1 MRHLTDSDNSIELR
15 SERVGRKV
23 MKKLGVGII
32 GVGAIGRLHAENLA
46 KNIPNVT
53 LVGIADSFVSA
64 ANEMGKK
71 LGIDKIYADYHE
83 MLDNK
88 DVEAIVIAAPTFL
101 KKDMVASAAR
111 KGKHIFVE
119 KPMALTVKD
128 CEDMIGEAKRAGIKL
143 QVGYQRRFDH
153 AFVKIEKAIT
163 AGDLG
168 KIMIVNSATRD
179 PPANVQGWSIDPKL
193 SGGIWLDT
201 CSHDFDAIR
210 YLSRSEV
217 TEVYAE
223 AVNIVYDQLK
233 PLGGFDTVL
242 VTLTLSNGALAHVDS
257 CQYTVYGYDVRAE
270 VFGTKAVAF
279 VGMGH
284 NSGARIIR
292 SDNLSEDL
300 PMTFQERFGQAYR
313 DELVDFA
320 DCVLSNRTPKVQGED
335 GLKAVEIGLACAE
348 SVQRHAPV
356 KI

>member
-1 MRHLTDSDNSIELR
+1 
-15 SERVGRKV
+15 

-53 LVGIADSFVSA
+53 LVGIADSNVSA
-64 ANEMGKK
+64 AKEMGNK
-71 LGIDKIYADYHE
+71 LGIENIYADYHE
-83 MLDNK
+83 MLDNRN
-88 DVEAIVIAAPTFL
+88 VEAIAIAAPTFL
-101 KKDMVASAAR
+101 KKEMVSSAAR

-128 CEDMIGEAKRAGIKL
+128 CEDMIGEAQKAGIKL
-143 QVGYQRRFDH
+143 QVGYQRRFDY
-153 AFVKIEKAIT
+153 AFVKVEKSIR
-163 AGDLG
+163 AGELG

-179 PPANVQGWSIDPKL
+179 PPANVGGWSIDPKL

-210 YLSRSEV
+210 FLSKAEV

-223 AVNIVYDQLK
+223 AVTIVYDQLK
-233 PLGGFDTVL
+233 AVGGYDTVL

-270 VFGTKAVAF
+270 VFGTKAAAF
-279 VGMGH
+279 VGMGQ
-284 NSGARIIR
+284 NSAARILK
-292 SDNLSEDL
+292 SDSLSEDL
-300 PMTFQERFGQAYR
+300 PLTFQERFGQAYR

-320 DCVLSNRTPKVQGED
+320 DCALSNRTPRVVGED
-335 GLKAVEIGLACAE
+335 GRKAVEIGLACNE
-348 SVQRHAPV
+348 SVRRHAPV
-356 KI
+356 KL